1 MSPIHL
7 EPAQKAGTES
17 EKTVGDTG
25 DSLSLQMEP
34 VLTALQRGLGNN
46 LVAVVL
52 FGSRAR
58 GEAEANSDW
67 DLLVIAHELPQRSF
81 QRHLHLKQMLPA
93 EWRGEVAILAKTP
106 EEFESYLTSL
116 FLDVALDGII
126 LYDSQGYMADRLAR
140 LRRLIQ
146 EQGLQR
152 RQMGRDL
159 VWDWQHFPGLGWS
172 LDWGMAP

>member
-1 MSPIHL
+1 MSPVHVD
-7 EPAQKAGTES
+7 PKADPES
-17 EKTVGDTG
+17 GKKVADAG
-25 DSLSLQMEP
+25 DSPGLQMSP
-34 VLTALQRGLGNN
+34 VLTALERGLGNN

-52 FGSRAR
+52 FGSRVR
-58 GEAEANSDW
+58 GEAEVGSDW
-67 DLLVIAHELPQRSF
+67 DLLIIAHNLPQGTF
-81 QRHLHLKQMLPA
+81 QRYLHLKQMLPV
-93 EWRGEVAILAKTP
+93 EWRGEVAMLAKTP

-126 LYDSQGYMADRLAR
+126 LYDSQSYMAERLAR

-146 EQGLQR
+146 ERGLQR

>member
-1 MSPIHL
+1 MSPIHV
-7 EPAQKAGTES
+7 EPAQKAGPAS
-17 EKTVGDTG
+17 EKKVGDAG
-25 DSLSLQMEP
+25 DSPGRQMAA
-34 VLTALQRGLGNN
+34 VLTALERGLGNR

-52 FGSRAR
+52 FGSHAR
-58 GEAEANSDW
+58 GEAEAGSDW
-67 DLLVIAHELPQRSF
+67 DLFVIAHNLPQGTF
-81 QRHLHLKQMLPA
+81 QRHLYLKQMLPV

-126 LYDSQGYMADRLAR
+126 LYDSQSYMAERLAR

-152 RQMGRDL
+152 RQTGRDL

-172 LDWGMAP
+172 LDWGMVP

>member
-1 MSPIHL
+1 MSPIHV
-7 EPAQKAGTES
+7 EPAQKAGRES
-17 EKTVGDTG
+17 GKKVGDAG
-25 DSLSLQMEP
+25 DSLRQQMAP
-34 VLTALQRGLGNN
+34 VLTALKRGLGNN

-58 GEAEANSDW
+58 GEAAASSDW
-67 DLLVIAHELPQRSF
+67 DLLVIAHGLPQRAF
-81 QRHLHLKQMLPA
+81 QRHLYLKQMLPV

-106 EEFESYLTSL
+106 EEFESYLASL
-116 FLDVALDGII
+116 FLDVALDGVI
-126 LYDSQGYMADRLAR
+126 LYDSQSYMAERLAR

-152 RQMGRDL
+152 RQTGRDL
-159 VWDWQHFPGLGWS
+159 VWDWQRFPGFGWS

>member
-1 MSPIHL
+1 MSPIHV
-7 EPAQKAGTES
+7 EPAQKAGRES
-17 EKTVGDTG
+17 GKKVGDAG
-25 DSLSLQMEP
+25 DSLRQQMAP
-34 VLTALQRGLGNN
+34 VLTALKRALGNN

-58 GEAEANSDW
+58 GEAAASSDW
-67 DLLVIAHELPQRSF
+67 DLLVIAHGLPQRTF
-81 QRHLHLKQMLPA
+81 QRHLYLKQMLPV

-106 EEFESYLTSL
+106 EEFESYLASL

-126 LYDSQGYMADRLAR
+126 LYDSQSYMAERLAR

-152 RQMGRDL
+152 RQTGRDL
-159 VWDWQHFPGLGWS
+159 VWDWQHFPGFGWS